1 MSFIRNDKLKE
12 IRIAAANGNEKAKV
26 ILQALRKFS
35 PQSDLDR
42 MVEEY
47 YHVDLPEE
55 NVEVKEPEIATEEE
69 KVVENEQPIIEE
81 KINDNILL
89 DNVSNEDINSILDNE
104 TDGLWDEVEV
114 PETSF
119 TDFLKNKK
127 RDKKREFKNAEYFR
141 SFAPEDRQKY
151 AVAKIDGYKKKFDG
165 RLGNIDRKY
174 KDINT
179 AIDKYQQSVHDMLD
193 DEVELNNDYVVKAY
207 DKIVDDEPLMNSF
220 GRYWDE
226 DDVGKV
232 LTTLDL
238 LIKEFGKKNVIAAI
252 NILKNDNDNYKSFL
266 DNQIDTEIGRYT
278 KSIERL
284 FN

>member
-1 MSFIRNDKLKE
+1 MSFIKNDKLKE
-12 IRIAAANGNEKAKV
+12 IRVAAANGNEKAKA

-47 YHVDLPEE
+47 YNVDLPEE
-55 NVEVKEPEIATEEE
+55 NVEVEEPEIAMEEE
-69 KVVENEQPIIEE
+69 KVVEEEPIVEEEQ
-81 KINDNILL
+81 NDNILL
-89 DNVSNEDINSILDNE
+89 DNITNEDINSILDNE
-104 TDGLWDEVEV
+104 TDGLWDEVDV

-151 AVAKIDGYKKKFDG
+151 ATLKIDGYKKKFDG

-179 AIDKYQQSVHDMLD
+179 AIDKYQQSIHDMLD
-193 DEVELNNDYVVKAY
+193 DDVELNNDYVVKAY

-220 GRYWDE
+220 GRHWDE

-232 LTTLDL
+232 LTSLDL

-278 KSIERL
+278 KNIEKL

>member
-1 MSFIRNDKLKE
+1 MSFIKNDKLKE
-12 IRIAAANGNEKAKV
+12 IRVAAANGNEKAKA

-55 NVEVKEPEIATEEE
+55 NVEVEEPEIATEEE
-69 KVVENEQPIIEE
+69 KVVEEEPIVEE
-81 KINDNILL
+81 KQNDNILL
-89 DNVSNEDINSILDNE
+89 DNITNEDINSILDNE
-104 TDGLWDEVEV
+104 TDGLWDEVDV

-151 AVAKIDGYKKKFDG
+151 ATLKIDGYKKKFDG

-179 AIDKYQQSVHDMLD
+179 AIDKYQQSIHDMLD
-193 DEVELNNDYVVKAY
+193 DDVELNNDYVVKAY

-220 GRYWDE
+220 GRHWDE

-232 LTTLDL
+232 LTSLDL

-278 KSIERL
+278 KNIEKL

>member
-1 MSFIRNDKLKE
+1 MSFIKNDKLKE
-12 IRIAAANGNEKAKV
+12 IRVAAANGNEKAKA

-55 NVEVKEPEIATEEE
+55 NVEVEEPEIATEEE
-69 KVVENEQPIIEE
+69 KVVEEEPIVEE
-81 KINDNILL
+81 KQNDNILL
-89 DNVSNEDINSILDNE
+89 DNITNEDINSILDNE
-104 TDGLWDEVEV
+104 TDGLWDEVDV

-151 AVAKIDGYKKKFDG
+151 AALKIDGYKKKFDG

-179 AIDKYQQSVHDMLD
+179 AIDKYQQSIHDMLD
-193 DEVELNNDYVVKAY
+193 DDVELNNDYVVKAY

-220 GRYWDE
+220 GRHWDE

-232 LTTLDL
+232 LTSLDL

-278 KSIERL
+278 KNIEKL

>member
-1 MSFIRNDKLKE
+1 MSFIKNDKLKE
-12 IRIAAANGNEKAKV
+12 IRVAAANGNEKAKA

-55 NVEVKEPEIATEEE
+55 NVEVEEPEIATEEE
-69 KVVENEQPIIEE
+69 KVVEEEPAVEE
-81 KINDNILL
+81 KQNDNILL
-89 DNVSNEDINSILDNE
+89 DNITNEDINSILDNE
-104 TDGLWDEVEV
+104 TDGLWDEVDV

-151 AVAKIDGYKKKFDG
+151 ATLKIDGYKKKFDG

-179 AIDKYQQSVHDMLD
+179 AIDKYQQSIHDMLD
-193 DEVELNNDYVVKAY
+193 DDVELNNDYVVKAY

-220 GRYWDE
+220 GRHWDE

-232 LTTLDL
+232 LTSLDL

-278 KSIERL
+278 KNIEKL

>member
-1 MSFIRNDKLKE
+1 MSFIKNDKLKE
-12 IRIAAANGNEKAKV
+12 IRVAAANGNEKAKA

-47 YHVDLPEE
+47 YNVDLPEE
-55 NVEVKEPEIATEEE
+55 NVEVEEPEIAMGEE
-69 KVVENEQPIIEE
+69 KVVEEEPIVEEEQ
-81 KINDNILL
+81 NDNILL
-89 DNVSNEDINSILDNE
+89 DNITNEDINSILDNE
-104 TDGLWDEVEV
+104 TDGLWDEVDV

-151 AVAKIDGYKKKFDG
+151 AALKIDGYKKKFDG
-165 RLGNIDRKY
+165 RLDNIDRKY

-179 AIDKYQQSVHDMLD
+179 AIDKYQQSIHDMLGD
-193 DEVELNNDYVVKAY
+193 DVELNNDYVVKAY

-220 GRYWDE
+220 GRHWDE

-232 LTTLDL
+232 LTSLDL

-278 KSIERL
+278 KNIEKL

>member
-1 MSFIRNDKLKE
+1 MSFIKNDKLKE
-12 IRIAAANGNEKAKV
+12 IRVAAANGNEKAKA

-47 YHVDLPEE
+47 YNVDLPEE
-55 NVEVKEPEIATEEE
+55 NVEVEEPEIATEEE
-69 KVVENEQPIIEE
+69 KVVEEEPIVEE
-81 KINDNILL
+81 KQNDNILL
-89 DNVSNEDINSILDNE
+89 DNITNEDINSILDNE
-104 TDGLWDEVEV
+104 TDGLWDEVDV

-141 SFAPEDRQKY
+141 SFSPEDRQKY
-151 AVAKIDGYKKKFDG
+151 ATLKIDGYKKKFDG

-179 AIDKYQQSVHDMLD
+179 AIDKYQQSIHDMLD
-193 DEVELNNDYVVKAY
+193 DDVELNNDYVVKAY

-220 GRYWDE
+220 GRHWDE

-232 LTTLDL
+232 LTSLDL

-278 KSIERL
+278 KNIEKL

>member
-1 MSFIRNDKLKE
+1 MSFIKNDKLKE
-12 IRIAAANGNEKAKV
+12 IRVAAANGNEKAKA

-55 NVEVKEPEIATEEE
+55 NVEVEEPKIATEEE
-69 KVVENEQPIIEE
+69 KVVEEEPIVEE
-81 KINDNILL
+81 KQNDNILL
-89 DNVSNEDINSILDNE
+89 DNITNKDINSILDNE
-104 TDGLWDEVEV
+104 TDGLWDEVDL

-141 SFAPEDRQKY
+141 SFSPEDRQKY
-151 AVAKIDGYKKKFDG
+151 ATLKIDGYKKKFDG

-179 AIDKYQQSVHDMLD
+179 AIDKYQQSIHDMLD
-193 DEVELNNDYVVKAY
+193 DDVELNNDYVVKAY

-220 GRYWDE
+220 GRHWDE

-232 LTTLDL
+232 LTSLDL

-278 KSIERL
+278 KNIEKL